1 MDIEKNIELYNTGFD
16 KDPGRGPNLRYASF
30 DYCYNY
36 FQKFREQNRIGE
48 LSNDQNIQMSCLQ
61 LGYYLASW
69 GMLRGSAF
77 LLTSVSLPI
86 YKDLIKLI
94 SQTPLEVWN
103 IDVDEYTSQNIRHLI
118 DLSRSIRMSLHYEN
132 SYASDTLVTKVILGV
147 FGSVPAFD
155 TNFKNGFGY
164 CSINQR
170 SLERIALFYQKNRE
184 IIDRIQI
191 RTYDFINGKETNRL
205 YPKGKI
211 IDMVFFMEGS
221 EK

>member
-1 MDIEKNIELYNTGFD
+1 MDIEKNIALYNQGFD
-16 KDPGRGPNLRYASF
+16 KDPGRGPNFRYASF

-36 FQKFREQNRIGE
+36 FQEFREQNRIGE
-48 LSNDQNIQMSCLQ
+48 LSNDQNIQISCLQ

-86 YKDLIKLI
+86 YKEIIKII
-94 SQTPLEVWN
+94 SETPLEVWN
-103 IDVDEYTSQNIRHLI
+103 IDVDKYTSRTIKSLI
-118 DLSRSIRMSLHYEN
+118 DLSHDIRMNLRYGS
-132 SYASDTLVTKVILGV
+132 SYASDILVTKVILGV

-155 TNFKNGFGY
+155 TNFINGFGY

-170 SLERIALFYQKNRE
+170 SLERILSFYLNNQE
-184 IIDRIQI
+184 IIDETKIQ
-191 RTYDFINGKETNRL
+191 TYDFISGQETNRL

-211 IDMVFFMEGS
+211 IDMVFFMEGMG
-221 EK
+221 K